1 MSGVSETEFGS
12 ENPVTRAQAVSILYR
27 MEGSPSAGNND
38 FYDVPTYSGT
48 DTDKPTET
56 SNAVSWADKNGI
68 ASGVNTTIRKF
79 EPEGE
84 LSRQQ
89 MVRMLYGLASFRNS
103 ASIHA
108 AKYNDDSVVNL
119 NLIPGGSSVSDSY
132 KTAMRWA
139 YDQKI
144 ISGKSGGN
152 LAAADS
158 VTRAEYATFI
168 MRLKNLFDRED
179 EQKVLRTYQVD
190 DQIYTISVYP
200 QQTYTLISDIPVRD
214 SGIFIGWESGGRL
227 YGAGETID
235 EPNADMKFTAVWN
248 HAYSSKLEENSWAQI
263 QEVSRLG
270 RASALWNIGDEKVLT
285 LSTGERVTLQIYG
298 FDQDNLTVG
307 GKAGITFGLKNIM
320 SSARRMDME
329 DSNSDSFI
337 GTDMYDWLNGS
348 LYQSMPAELRSA
360 IKSVDKKTSVGA
372 GSTQT
377 RTDSMKIFL
386 FSETECFGRIH
397 ISAVDEG
404 NNTQFLRMTRA
415 ALKHC

>member
-12 ENPVTRAQAVSILYR
+12 ENPVTRAQAVSIQYR

-152 LAAADS
+152 LAPADS

-179 EQKVLRTYQVD
+179 EQKVLRTYQVM
-190 DQIYTISVYP
+190 IKS
-200 QQTYTLISDIPVRD
+200 IP
-214 SGIFIGWESGGRL
+214 
-227 YGAGETID
+227 Y
-235 EPNADMKFTAVWN
+235 
-248 HAYSSKLEENSWAQI
+248 
-263 QEVSRLG
+263 
-270 RASALWNIGDEKVLT
+270 
-285 LSTGERVTLQIYG
+285 LSTHS
-298 FDQDNLTVG
+298 
-307 GKAGITFGLKNIM
+307 K
-320 SSARRMDME
+320 
-329 DSNSDSFI
+329 
-337 GTDMYDWLNGS
+337 
-348 LYQSMPAELRSA
+348 
-360 IKSVDKKTSVGA
+360 
-372 GSTQT
+372 
-377 RTDSMKIFL
+377 
-386 FSETECFGRIH
+386 H
-397 ISAVDEG
+397 IP
-404 NNTQFLRMTRA
+404 
-415 ALKHC
+415 